1 MACGRTASRAG
12 RARSSKAPASRASI
26 HMTGTLPCG
35 TVEERPEKFAGLLR
49 QNGLRISPAEV
60 ADAAQATLLI
70 GMEDRASFRGAPR
83 STLVKR
89 GQDAAVFDRLFELYF
104 TGAKD
109 LIDGLQ
115 GSLLD
120 ALDQEKLNELEL
132 EEIARLLARM
142 SPLSQALLTARAD
155 QLARILRQATLSLDF
170 RGLQSPLQRGFYARR
185 LLQAAGG
192 TEAEKELRQ
201 FLQTLRERGL
211 DPAQL
216 ELASRKISQTLQAL
230 EEAARRVADREQKA
244 RDPESRGDQSLL
256 HRSMASL
263 TPDEVQRM
271 RTVVR
276 RLAERL
282 KARLSRRRKV
292 RRRGKLSVRFL
303 FRNKASTGGE
313 PYKLVFRARRPERPE
328 IVVLCDVSDSVRNVS
343 RLMLQ
348 FVYTLQELYARVRSF
363 VFVSD
368 IGEVTHLFKNMDVS
382 TAVDLATAGRVINLS
397 ANSNYGHAL
406 KLFRD
411 TWLGSIT
418 RRTTVIVIGDGR
430 TNYNPPNAWALADLK
445 RRCRRL
451 LWLCPEEQHSWGFGD
466 SEMPLY
472 ARHCDRVESVR
483 SVDDLGRV
491 AAELMP

>member
-1 MACGRTASRAG
+1 
-12 RARSSKAPASRASI
+12 
-26 HMTGTLPCG
+26 
-35 TVEERPEKFAGLLR
+35 VEERLEDFAGLLR

-60 ADAAQATLLI
+60 ADAAQAALLV
-70 GMEDRASFRGAPR
+70 GMEDRASFRGALR
-83 STLVKR
+83 ATLVKR

-104 TGAKD
+104 TGAQD
-109 LIDGLQ
+109 LVDGLQ

-120 ALDQEKLNELEL
+120 ALEQEKLNELEL
-132 EEIARLLARM
+132 EEVARLLARM
-142 SPLSQALLTARAD
+142 SPLAQALLTGRTD
-155 QLARILRQATLSLDF
+155 QLARILRQATLSVDF

-185 LLQAAGG
+185 LLQAAGA
-192 TEAEKELRQ
+192 TLAEKELQQ
-201 FLQTLRERGL
+201 FLQALRERGF
-211 DPAQL
+211 DPARL
-216 ELASRKISQTLQAL
+216 ELVSRKTSQTLKAL
-230 EEAARRVADREQKA
+230 EEASRRVADREQKA
-244 RDPESRGDQSLL
+244 RDPDSRGDKSLL
-256 HRSMASL
+256 HRSIASL
-263 TPDEVQRM
+263 SADEVQRM

-292 RRRGKLSVRFL
+292 RRRGKLSVRRTL
-303 FRNKASTGGE
+303 RKNLSTGGE

-368 IGEVTHLFKNMDVS
+368 IGEVTPLFKKTDVS

-411 TWLGSIT
+411 TWLGSLN

-430 TNYNPPNAWALADLK
+430 TNYNPPNAWVLAELK
-445 RRCRRL
+445 RKCRRL
-451 LWLCPEEQHSWGFGD
+451 IWLCPEEPHSWGFGD

-483 SVDDLGRV
+483 SLDDLARV

>member
-1 MACGRTASRAG
+1 M
-12 RARSSKAPASRASI
+12 
-26 HMTGTLPCG
+26 
-35 TVEERPEKFAGLLR
+35 EERLEDFAGLLR

-60 ADAAQATLLI
+60 ADAAQASLLV
-70 GMEDRASFRGAPR
+70 GMEDRASFRGALR
-83 STLVKR
+83 ATLVKR
-89 GQDAAVFDRLFELYF
+89 GQDAAIFDRLFELYF
-104 TGAKD
+104 TGAQD
-109 LIDGLQ
+109 LVDGLQ

-120 ALDQEKLNELEL
+120 ALEQEKLNELEL
-132 EEIARLLARM
+132 EEVARLLARM
-142 SPLSQALLTARAD
+142 SPLAQALLTGRTD
-155 QLARILRQATLSLDF
+155 QLARILRQATLSVDF
-170 RGLQSPLQRGFYARR
+170 RGLRSPLQRGFYARR
-185 LLQAAGG
+185 LLQAAGA
-192 TEAEKELRQ
+192 TLAEKELQQ
-201 FLQTLRERGL
+201 FLQALRERGL
-211 DPAQL
+211 DPTRL
-216 ELASRKISQTLQAL
+216 ELASRKTSQTLKAL
-230 EEAARRVADREQKA
+230 EEASRRVADREQKA
-244 RDPESRGDQSLL
+244 RDPESRGDKSLL
-256 HRSMASL
+256 HRSIASL
-263 TPDEVQRM
+263 SADEVQRM

-292 RRRGKLSVRFL
+292 RRRGKLSVRRTL
-303 FRNKASTGGE
+303 RKNLSTGGE

-368 IGEVTHLFKNMDVS
+368 IGEVTPLFKKTDVS

-411 TWLGSIT
+411 TWLGSLN

-430 TNYNPPNAWALADLK
+430 TNYNPPNAWVLAELK
-445 RRCRRL
+445 RKCRRL
-451 LWLCPEEQHSWGFGD
+451 IWLCPEEPHSWGFGD

-483 SVDDLGRV
+483 SLDDLARV

>member
-1 MACGRTASRAG
+1 MRG
-12 RARSSKAPASRASI
+12 
-26 HMTGTLPCG
+26 
-35 TVEERPEKFAGLLR
+35 VEERLEDFAGLLR
-49 QNGLRISPAEV
+49 QNGLRVSPAEV
-60 ADAAQATLLI
+60 ADAAQATLLV
-70 GMEDRASFRGAPR
+70 GMEDRGSFRGALR
-83 STLVKR
+83 ATLVKR

-115 GSLLD
+115 GSLID
-120 ALDQEKLNELEL
+120 ALKAEKLTELEL
-132 EEIARLLARM
+132 EEVARMLAQM
-142 SPLSQALLTARAD
+142 SPLSQALAMGQTD
-155 QLARILRQATLSLDF
+155 QLARILRQATLNIDF

-185 LLQAAGG
+185 LLQGAGG
-192 TEAEKELRQ
+192 TQAEKELQ
-201 FLQTLRERGL
+201 QLLQMLQERGL
-211 DPAQL
+211 DPARL
-216 ELASRKISQTLQAL
+216 ELVSRHISDTIKAL
-230 EEAARRVADREQKA
+230 EEAARRAVDREQKA
-244 RDPESRGDQSLL
+244 RDPESRGEKSLV
-256 HRSMASL
+256 HRSLASL

-271 RTVVR
+271 RAVVR

-292 RRRGKLSVRFL
+292 RRRGHLSVRRTL
-303 FRNKASTGGE
+303 RKNLATGGA
-313 PYKLVFRARRPERPE
+313 PFKLVFRARRPERPE

-368 IGEVTHLFKNMDVS
+368 IGEVTHLFKKTDVS

-397 ANSNYGHAL
+397 ANSNYGHAF
-406 KLFRD
+406 KLFHN

-430 TNYNPPNAWALADLK
+430 TNYNPPNAWVLGDL
-445 RRCRRL
+445 RRKCRRL
-451 LWLCPEEQHSWGFGD
+451 IWLCPEEQHSWGFGD

-472 ARHCDRVESVR
+472 ARHCHRVESVR

>member
-1 MACGRTASRAG
+1 
-12 RARSSKAPASRASI
+12 
-26 HMTGTLPCG
+26 
-35 TVEERPEKFAGLLR
+35 VEERLEDFAGLLR
-49 QNGLRISPAEV
+49 QNGLRISPAEL
-60 ADAAQATLLI
+60 ADAAQAALLV
-70 GMEDRASFRGAPR
+70 GMDDRASFRGALR
-83 STLVKR
+83 ATLVKR
-89 GQDAAVFDRLFELYF
+89 GQDAVVFDRLFEIYF
-104 TGAKD
+104 TGAQD
-109 LIDGLQ
+109 LVEGLQ

-120 ALDQEKLNELEL
+120 ALDREKLDEQQL
-132 EEIARLLARM
+132 EEIARLLSQM
-142 SPLSQALLTARAD
+142 SPLAQALLAGRTD
-155 QLARILRQATLSLDF
+155 QLARILRQATLSVDF

-185 LLQAAGG
+185 LLQAAGA
-192 TEAEKELRQ
+192 TQAEKELQ
-201 FLQTLRERGL
+201 QLLQTLRERGL
-211 DPAQL
+211 DPSQL
-216 ELASRKISQTLQAL
+216 ELVSRRTSQTLKAL
-230 EEAARRVADREQKA
+230 EEASRRVADREQKA
-244 RDPESRGDQSLL
+244 RDPEARGEKSLL
-256 HRSMASL
+256 HRSISSL
-263 TPDEVQRM
+263 TADEVQRM

-292 RRRGKLSVRFL
+292 RRRGKLSVRRTL
-303 FRNKASTGGE
+303 RKNLSTGGE

-328 IVVLCDVSDSVRNVS
+328 IIVLCDVSDSVRNVS

-368 IGEVTHLFKNMDVS
+368 IGEVTPLFKKTDVG

-418 RRTTVIVIGDGR
+418 RRTTVIIIGDGR
-430 TNYNPPNAWALADLK
+430 TNYNPPNAWVLAEVK
-445 RRCRRL
+445 RKCRRL
-451 LWLCPEEQHSWGFGD
+451 IWLCPEEAHSWGFGD

-483 SVDDLGRV
+483 SLDDLARV
-491 AAELMP
+491 ATELMP

>member
-1 MACGRTASRAG
+1 MND
-12 RARSSKAPASRASI
+12 
-26 HMTGTLPCG
+26 
-35 TVEERPEKFAGLLR
+35 ERLEDFVGLLR

-60 ADAAQATLLI
+60 ADAAQAALLV
-70 GMEDRASFRGAPR
+70 GMGERAPLRGALR
-83 STLVKR
+83 ATLVKR
-89 GQDAAVFDRLFELYF
+89 GQDAPVFDRLFELYF
-104 TGAKD
+104 SGAKD
-109 LIDGLQ
+109 LVDGLQ

-120 ALDQEKLNELEL
+120 ALAAEKLNELEL
-132 EEIARLLARM
+132 EEIARQLSQL
-142 SPLSQALLTARAD
+142 SPLSQALMEGGTD

-185 LLQAAGG
+185 LLTMAGG
-192 TEAEKELRQ
+192 TAAERELQ
-201 FLQTLRERGL
+201 QLLQTLAARGL
-211 DPAQL
+211 DPHAL
-216 ELASRKISQTLQAL
+216 EMASRRVSHTLQAL
-230 EEAARRVADREQKA
+230 EEAARRVSDREQKA
-244 RDPESRGDQSLL
+244 RDPEQKGEGSLL
-256 HRSMASL
+256 HRNLASL
-263 TPDEVQRM
+263 PPDEVQRM

-282 KARLSRRRKV
+282 KTRLSRRRKV
-292 RRRGKLSVRFL
+292 RRRGQLAVRRTL
-303 FRNKASTGGE
+303 RKNLATGGE
-313 PYKLVFRARRPERPE
+313 PFKLVFRARRPERPE

-368 IGEVTHLFKNMDVS
+368 IGEVTHLFKKMDVS
-382 TAVDLATAGRVINLS
+382 AAVDLATAGKVINLA

-406 KLFRD
+406 KLFHS
-411 TWLGSIT
+411 TYLGGIT

-430 TNYNPPNAWALADLK
+430 TNYNPPNAWVLGDVK

-451 LWLCPEEQHSWGFGD
+451 IWLCPEEPHSWGFGD

-472 ARHCDRVESVR
+472 ARYCHRVASVR
-483 SVDDLGRV
+483 SVDDLART

>member
-1 MACGRTASRAG
+1 MA
-12 RARSSKAPASRASI
+12 
-26 HMTGTLPCG
+26 GTLPCG
-35 TVEERPEKFAGLLR
+35 AVEERLEDFAGLLR

-70 GMEDRASFRGAPR
+70 GMEDRASFRGALR

-109 LIDGLQ
+109 LIEGLQ
-115 GSLLD
+115 GSLLE
-120 ALDQEKLNELEL
+120 ALDEEKLNDLEL

-142 SPLSQALLTARAD
+142 SPLSQALLTARTD

-192 TEAEKELRQ
+192 TEVEKELRQ
-201 FLQTLRERGL
+201 FLETLRERGL

-216 ELASRKISQTLQAL
+216 ELASRKVSHTLQAL

-244 RDPESRGDQSLL
+244 RDPESRGDKSLL

-292 RRRGKLSVRFL
+292 RRRGKLSVRRTL
-303 FRNKASTGGE
+303 RPT
-313 PYKLVFRARRPERPE
+313 FRAGGGP
-328 IVVLCDVSDSVRNVS
+328 ISHASS
-343 RLMLQ
+343 
-348 FVYTLQELYARVRSF
+348 AS
-363 VFVSD
+363 
-368 IGEVTHLFKNMDVS
+368 
-382 TAVDLATAGRVINLS
+382 ATCS
-397 ANSNYGHAL
+397 APASA
-406 KLFRD
+406 
-411 TWLGSIT
+411 
-418 RRTTVIVIGDGR
+418 
-430 TNYNPPNAWALADLK
+430 
-445 RRCRRL
+445 
-451 LWLCPEEQHSWGFGD
+451 
-466 SEMPLY
+466 SE
-472 ARHCDRVESVR
+472 
-483 SVDDLGRV
+483 
-491 AAELMP
+491 

>member
-1 MACGRTASRAG
+1 M
-12 RARSSKAPASRASI
+12 
-26 HMTGTLPCG
+26 
-35 TVEERPEKFAGLLR
+35 EERLEDFAGLLR

-60 ADAAQATLLI
+60 ADAAQAALLV
-70 GMEDRASFRGAPR
+70 GMDDRSSFRGALR
-83 STLVKR
+83 ATLVKR
-89 GQDAAVFDRLFELYF
+89 GQDAAVFDRLFEIYF
-104 TGAKD
+104 TGAQD
-109 LIDGLQ
+109 LVEGLQ

-120 ALDQEKLNELEL
+120 ALDREKLDEQQL
-132 EEIARLLARM
+132 EEIARLLSQM
-142 SPLSQALLTARAD
+142 SPLAQALLAGRTD
-155 QLARILRQATLSLDF
+155 QLARILRQATLSVDF

-192 TEAEKELRQ
+192 TQAEKELQQ
-201 FLQTLRERGL
+201 FLETLRERGL
-211 DPAQL
+211 DPSQL
-216 ELASRKISQTLQAL
+216 ELVSRQTSQTLKAL
-230 EEAARRVADREQKA
+230 EEASRRVADREQKA
-244 RDPESRGDQSLL
+244 RDPEARGEKSLL
-256 HRSMASL
+256 HRSISSL
-263 TPDEVQRM
+263 TADEVQRM

-292 RRRGKLSVRFL
+292 RRRGKLSVRRTL
-303 FRNKASTGGE
+303 RKNLSTGGE

-328 IVVLCDVSDSVRNVS
+328 IIVLCDVSDSVRNVS

-368 IGEVTHLFKNMDVS
+368 IGEVTPLFKKTDVG

-418 RRTTVIVIGDGR
+418 RRTTVIIIGDGR
-430 TNYNPPNAWALADLK
+430 TNYNPPNAWVLAEVK
-445 RRCRRL
+445 RKCRRL
-451 LWLCPEEQHSWGFGD
+451 IWLCPEERHSWGFGD

-483 SVDDLGRV
+483 SLDDLARV

>member
-1 MACGRTASRAG
+1 MRE
-12 RARSSKAPASRASI
+12 
-26 HMTGTLPCG
+26 
-35 TVEERPEKFAGLLR
+35 VDERLEDFAGLLR

-60 ADAAQATLLI
+60 ADAAQAALLV
-70 GMEDRASFRGAPR
+70 GMEDRGAFRGALR

-109 LIDGLQ
+109 LVDGLQ
-115 GSLLD
+115 GSLID
-120 ALDQEKLNELEL
+120 ALEAEQLGEQEL
-132 EEIARLLARM
+132 EEVARMLAQM
-142 SPLSQALLTARAD
+142 SPLSQALLTGRTD
-155 QLARILRQATLSLDF
+155 QLARILRQAVLNIDF

-185 LLQAAGG
+185 LLQGAGG
-192 TEAEKELRQ
+192 SQAEKELQ
-201 FLQTLRERGL
+201 QLLQMLQERGL
-211 DPAQL
+211 DPAVL
-216 ELASRKISQTLQAL
+216 ELATRRVSETLKGL
-230 EEAARRVADREQKA
+230 EEAARRAVDREQKA
-244 RDPESRGDQSLL
+244 RDPESRGEKSLV
-256 HRSMASL
+256 HRNLASL

-271 RTVVR
+271 RAVVR

-292 RRRGKLSVRFL
+292 RRRGHLSVRRTL
-303 FRNKASTGGE
+303 RKNLSTGGA
-313 PYKLVFRARRPERPE
+313 PFKLVFRSRRPERPE
-328 IVVLCDVSDSVRNVS
+328 IIVLCDVSDSVRNVS

-368 IGEVTHLFKNMDVS
+368 IGEVTHLFKKTDVS

-406 KLFRD
+406 KLFHN

-430 TNYNPPNAWALADLK
+430 TNYNPPNAWVLGEV
-445 RRCRRL
+445 RRKCRRL
-451 LWLCPEEQHSWGFGD
+451 IWLCPEEPHSWGFGD

-472 ARHCDRVESVR
+472 ARHCHRVESVR

>member
-1 MACGRTASRAG
+1 LGY
-12 RARSSKAPASRASI
+12 APGVDDR
-26 HMTGTLPCG
+26 L
-35 TVEERPEKFAGLLR
+35 EDFAGLLR

-60 ADAAQATLLI
+60 ADAAKAALLV
-70 GMEDRASFRGAPR
+70 GLEDRASLRGALR
-83 STLVKR
+83 ATLVKR
-89 GQDAAVFDRLFELYF
+89 GQDAPVFDRLFELYF

-109 LIDGLQ
+109 LIEGLQ

-120 ALDQEKLNELEL
+120 ALEQERLGEAEL
-132 EEIARLLARM
+132 EEIARMLAQM
-142 SPLSQALLTARAD
+142 SPLAQALASGRAD
-155 QLARILRQATLSLDF
+155 QLARILRQATSAIDF

-192 TEAEKELRQ
+192 SQAEKD
-201 FLQTLRERGL
+201 LQQIVQMLQQRGA
-211 DPAQL
+211 DADQV
-216 ELASRKISQTLQAL
+216 ELASRRISRTLQAL
-230 EEAARRVADREQKA
+230 EETGRRIAEREQKA
-244 RDPESRGDQSLL
+244 RDREARGDQSLL
-256 HRSMASL
+256 HRNLASL
-263 TPDEVQRM
+263 TPDEVERM
-271 RTVVR
+271 RAVVR

-292 RRRGKLSVRFL
+292 RRRGHLSVRRTL
-303 FRNKASTGGE
+303 RKNLSTGGE

-368 IGEVTHLFKNMDVS
+368 IGEVTALFKKMDVS
-382 TAVDLATAGRVINLS
+382 AAVDLATAGRVINLS
-397 ANSNYGHAL
+397 ANSNYGRAL
-406 KLFRD
+406 RSFYD

-430 TNYNPPNAWALADLK
+430 TNYNPPNAWVLGEV
-445 RRCRRL
+445 RRKCRRL
-451 LWLCPEEQHSWGFGD
+451 VWLCPEEQHSWGFGD

-472 ARHCDRVESVR
+472 ARHSHRVESVR
-483 SVDDLGRV
+483 SVDDLGRAV
-491 AAELMP
+491 AELMP